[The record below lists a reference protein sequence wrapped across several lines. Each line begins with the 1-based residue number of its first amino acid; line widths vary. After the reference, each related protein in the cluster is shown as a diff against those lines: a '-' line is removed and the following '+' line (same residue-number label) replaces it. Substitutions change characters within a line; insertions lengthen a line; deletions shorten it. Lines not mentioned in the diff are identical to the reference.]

1 MIVFPKSKINIG
13 LFIVGVK
20 EDGFHELS
28 SVFYPLSLNDC
39 LEMRKTN
46 TETTFA
52 ISGLGANM
60 GVAANQSNTVLKA
73 YKMLKMDFVN
83 LSHLK
88 IHLDKGI
95 PTFAGLAGGSSDG
108 TMALKLI
115 NYLCELG
122 LTNSELGCYAKRL
135 GSDCVF
141 FLQDKPQLVG
151 GVGDVLQPTNLQLS
165 QYYILL
171 VKPPVN
177 ISTADAYRDVGISK
191 EYYDLK
197 NLDVKDI
204 RNWKNYIR
212 NDFEKC
218 VFKKYS
224 LLEQIKNTLYR
235 HGALYSQMSGSGA
248 TIYGIFDQKP
258 NVDNMHF
265 PLDYFIHCEKLD

>member
-39 LEMRKTN
+39 LEMRKTDA
-46 TETTFA
+46 ETTFA
-52 ISGLGANM
+52 ISGIGAD
-60 GVAANQSNTVLKA
+60 VDVSANQNNTVLRA
-73 YKMLKMDFVN
+73 YEMLKMDFVN
-83 LSHLK
+83 LPHLK

-108 TMALKLI
+108 TMALKLM

-122 LTNSELGCYAKRL
+122 LTDRELGCYAKRL
-135 GSDCVF
+135 GSDCAF

-151 GVGDVLQPTNLQLS
+151 GVGDVLQQINLKLS

-177 ISTADAYRDVGISK
+177 ISTVEAYKDVEISK

-197 NLDVKDI
+197 KLDVKDI

-212 NDFEKC
+212 NDFEKS
-218 VFKKYS
+218 VFKKYP
-224 LLEQIKNTLYR
+224 LLEQIKNTLYKN
-235 HGALYSQMSGSGA
+235 GALYSQMSGSGA
-248 TIYGIFDQKP
+248 TIYGIFDKRP

-265 PLDYFIHCEKLD
+265 SLDYFIHCEKLD